1 MIDHETEEELSD
13 MKRSRKNSESMTSF
27 HSLHIDL
34 NLARLFNGSRTK
46 TSKVNSGGI
55 FISAC
60 KKKKDT

>member
-1 MIDHETEEELSD
+1 
-13 MKRSRKNSESMTSF
+13 MKQSRKNSESMTSF
-27 HSLHIDL
+27 HSFLTDL